1 MSTRVCHRVS
11 RPLDADVSIPGSKSL
26 TNRALVAAA
35 LADGPSIL
43 SGALLAD
50 DVERMT
56 ESLGA
61 LGVAIAVDRA
71 DARIE
76 IGGCGDFPV
85 EEADLY
91 CGNSGTT
98 LRFLTAAC
106 VTAFGRYRLDG
117 SARMRERPVG
127 ALVEALRGLGARIQ
141 FEGREGY
148 PPLIVHARHLQ
159 GGQIRVD
166 ASESSQFV
174 SGVLLAAPRASD
186 DVLLEI
192 APPVVS
198 APYLDMT
205 CRVMEDFGVGVIADR
220 GGTGSGGKG
229 AARYIVPAPQRYTGR
244 SYEIEPD
251 ASNACYFLSAPAIA
265 GGRVTVRGIGSRS
278 VQGDARF
285 TGVLERL
292 GCQVAQTAEST
303 TIVRDPGAGRLRA
316 LDVDLNDMPDQ
327 AQTLAVLALFADG
340 RTTIRNVAN
349 LRLKETDRLAALA
362 CELRKL
368 GAEVKEHPDGL
379 TIVPPDNPV
388 SAEIDTYDDHRMA
401 MSFALAGLT
410 IDGLAIRDP
419 QCCSK
424 TFPAFWAHWDAMM
437 AGGSRER

>member
-1 MSTRVCHRVS
+1 MPTRVCHRVS
-11 RPLDADVSIPGSKSL
+11 RPLDAEVGLPGSKSL

-35 LADGPSIL
+35 LADGTSLL
-43 SGALLAD
+43 SGALLAE
-50 DVERMT
+50 DVERMI

-61 LGVAIAVDRA
+61 LGVPITADRT

-76 IGGCGDFPV
+76 VGGRGDFPA

-106 VTAFGRYRLDG
+106 ATAFGTYRLDG

-127 ALVEALRGLGARIQ
+127 ALVEALRGLGARVQ

-148 PPLIVHARHLQ
+148 PPLIVHARHLH
-159 GGQIRVD
+159 GGQVRVD

-174 SGVLLAAPRASD
+174 SGVLLAAPKASD

-192 APPVVS
+192 APPVIS

-205 CRVMEDFGVGVIADR
+205 CRVMDDFGAGVIADR
-220 GGTGSGGKG
+220 GGTGSRKVG

-244 SYEIEPD
+244 SYAIEPD

-265 GGRVTVRGIGSRS
+265 GGRVTVRGIGSGS

-285 TGVLERL
+285 AGVLARL
-292 GCQVAQTAEST
+292 GCRVQQTADST
-303 TIVRDPGAGRLRA
+303 TVERDPDAGRLRA
-316 LDVDLNDMPDQ
+316 FDADLNDMPDQ

-340 RTTIRNVAN
+340 PTTIRNVAN

-368 GAEVKEHPDGL
+368 GAEVEERPDGL
-379 TIVPPDNPV
+379 TITPPDNPV

-401 MSFALAGLT
+401 MSFALAGLA

-419 QCCSK
+419 QCCGK
-424 TFPAFWAHWDAMM
+424 TFPAFWERWGAMTV
-437 AGGSRER
+437 SERRGR

>member
-61 LGVAIAVDRA
+61 LGVAIVVNRA

-76 IGGCGDFPV
+76 IGSCGDFPA

-106 VTAFGRYRLDG
+106 ATAFGRYRLDG

-148 PPLIVHARHLQ
+148 PPLIVHARHLH

-174 SGVLLAAPRASD
+174 SGVLLAAPKASD

-205 CRVMEDFGVGVIADR
+205 CRVMEDFGAGVIADR
-220 GGTGSGGKG
+220 GGTGSGDGG

-244 SYEIEPD
+244 SYVIEPD

-265 GGRVTVRGIGSRS
+265 GGRVTVRGIGSGS

-303 TIVRDPGAGRLRA
+303 TVVRDPGAGRLRA

-368 GAEVKEHPDGL
+368 GAEAEERPDGL
-379 TIVPPDNPV
+379 TITPPVHPV

-410 IDGLAIRDP
+410 IDGLAIRDS

-437 AGGSRER
+437 AGGSR